1 MPCNSD
7 HMHPTPDEAY
17 RQRTAQLLLW
27 LHAMLGI
34 NRSPKLA
41 IDSDDIYCSVD
52 YTGQL
57 CALLQSLSK
66 PQSNIIVYNGRSR
79 NSRDLAN
86 WWEDHQA
93 NDARR
98 TAAEKA
104 SAKKQAL
111 VDSAMSKLTPAERKA
126 LGL

>member
-7 HMHPTPDEAY
+7 HMHPTSDEAY
-17 RQRTAQLLLW
+17 RQRTAKLLLW
-27 LHAMLGI
+27 TRAMLGI
-34 NRSPKLA
+34 KRPAKLA
-41 IDSDDIYCSVD
+41 NDSDDIYCAVD

-57 CALLQSLSK
+57 CALLKSLSLD
-66 PQSNIIVYNGRSR
+66 QVDNIVYNGKSR

-86 WWEDHQA
+86 WWEEHQA

-98 TAAEKA
+98 VDAEKA
-104 SAKKQAL
+104 AAKKQAL